1 MRVMCFSSKVYI
13 LSDNT
18 LDFFSLGKQGETGVT
33 NVANGGFVKLL
44 LTHLSK
50 GFNREFLSRHGSQF
64 FTRRLS
70 NASGILIFLF

>member
-1 MRVMCFSSKVYI
+1 MRVMCFSSKVDT

-64 FTRRLS
+64 FTRCLS